1 MMYGILSDTVIAI
14 CAVLI
19 IMLAV
24 DAWHTD
30 EPGDA
35 DD

>member
-19 IMLAV
+19 IMLV
-24 DAWHTD
+24 CDAWNMSTLGD
-30 EPGDA
+30 GDA
-35 DD
+35 